1 MTKEQKDEIKNFLI
15 YLHLEVLAG
24 RNQLSS
30 QQLAFMM
37 SIETNIPQFM
47 EIKQE
52 NQKIFRWLD
61 EEEEK

>member
-1 MTKEQKDEIKNFLI
+1 MTKKQREEIKNFLV

-37 SIETNIPQFM
+37 NIEANIPQFM
-47 EIKQE
+47 KIKEE
-52 NQKIFRWLD
+52 NEKIFRWLD
-61 EEEEK
+61 EEVKE